1 MIQISTSQFEGPFD
15 LLLGLIDKKKI
26 DIFDIQLK
34 DITEEYLKEIEDL
47 KNYSSEEAADFLYI
61 ASTLLEIKSRSLLP
75 IEDIEDEDEI
85 DLLERLIEYKKY
97 KVLSLELKNRI
108 DAGMRRF
115 YKYPEDLSLYQ
126 KEEII
131 INTDKELLFTTL
143 MFLIQSKEVKTD
155 PLINFDI
162 LQKDEFSVEDQMDKV
177 CTIINNNK
185 IVDFRTLIKDPKNIN
200 EKISTFLAI
209 LELIRMNYL
218 YVYQS
223 GNKEIRL
230 ELRVE

>member
-34 DITEEYLKEIEDL
+34 DITEDYLKEIEDL

-75 IEDIEDEDEI
+75 VEDIEDEDEI

-115 YKYPEDLSLYQ
+115 YKYPEDPSLYQ

-155 PLINFDI
+155 PLISFDI
-162 LQKDEFSVEDQMDKV
+162 LQKDEFSVDDQMEKV

-185 IVDFRTLIKDPKNIN
+185 IVEFRSLIKDPKNIN
-200 EKISTFLAI
+200 EMISTFLAI
-209 LELIRMNYL
+209 LELIRMNHI

>member
-75 IEDIEDEDEI
+75 VEDIEDEDEI

-209 LELIRMNYL
+209 LELIRINYL

>member
-75 IEDIEDEDEI
+75 VEDIEDEDEI

-143 MFLIQSKEVKTD
+143 MFLIQSKELKTD

>member
-75 IEDIEDEDEI
+75 VEDIEDEDEI